1 MTVYTRPRA
10 TAERL
15 LAKWG
20 AACTL
25 TRTVPGVYD
34 PATGLNAASTVTVYT
49 GTAFREN
56 YALKDIDGTLVRRG
70 DVRFLFSP
78 LQTNG
83 ADLPEPAPD
92 TDVITFASKAYQVIA
107 VDPYDFSGEAV
118 AFYVQAR
125 A

>member
-15 LAKWG
+15 LAKYG
-20 AACTL
+20 AAVTL
-25 TRTVPGVYD
+25 TRTVPGAYD
-34 PATGLNAASTVTVYT
+34 PATGLTAAPTVTTYT

-56 YALKDIDGTLVRRG
+56 YSLKDIDGTLVKRG
-70 DVRFLFSP
+70 DVRFLVSP
-78 LQTNG
+78 FQTDG
-83 ADLPEPAPD
+83 TDMPQPATD
-92 TDVITFASKAYQVIA
+92 TDVITFASTAYQVIG
-107 VDPYDFSGEAV
+107 VDPFNFSGEAV